1 MPNLKQIKKKMKY
14 AASYMMPFRY
24 YNRMRVFGFDEE
36 LEKNRSISEKMKI
49 VFSDA
54 EIVIP
59 FMDIDIT
66 TFCNLRCKR
75 CAKCIPYFTDHRH
88 FTAAQIAESL
98 DLLTKYVD
106 KIYVA
111 SILGGE
117 PFLNPELT
125 EILKVCAQNS
135 KIEHLEITTNAS
147 IEPTD
152 EQLRIIK
159 DYSIDVHIS
168 DYRSISD
175 NYKHAK
181 EKFIKKLEDNG
192 IKYEYQFHDMW
203 LDFGE
208 IEKRDY
214 SDKELHRMFV
224 HCPMNSCAVFN
235 DNKLYKCGH
244 TSYLCQHGIEEGGY
258 DVIDLKKVQSR
269 EEMKE
274 LIRKFY
280 SIKYSTA
287 CRYCLSNPAAIPAGE
302 QLEG

>member
-1 MPNLKQIKKKMKY
+1 MPSLKQLKKKIKY
-14 AASYMMPFRY
+14 TASYLMPFRY

-36 LEKNRSISEKMKI
+36 LGIRRSFLEKMKI
-49 VFSDA
+49 VVSDSK
-54 EIVIP
+54 IVIP

-75 CAKCIPYFTDHRH
+75 CAKCIPYFDKHRH
-88 FTAAQIAESL
+88 FTATQIAESL

-117 PFLNPELT
+117 PFLNPELN
-125 EILKVCAQNS
+125 EILKVCAQNK

-159 DYSIDVHIS
+159 DFDIDVHIS

-175 NYKHAK
+175 AHNQAK
-181 EKFIKKLEDNG
+181 EKFVRKLEEYG
-192 IKYEYQFHDMW
+192 IKYEYQFHDIW

-208 IEKRDY
+208 IKKHEY
-214 SDKELHRMFV
+214 SDKELHRMYV

-235 DNKLYKCGH
+235 DNKLYKCGR
-244 TSYLCQHGIEEGGY
+244 TSYLSQHGMEEGGD
-258 DVIDLKKVQSR
+258 DVIDLKKVRNR

-280 SIKYSTA
+280 SVKYATA
-287 CRYCLSNPAAIPAGE
+287 CRYCLSHPAAIPAGE
-302 QLEG
+302 QLEV

>member
-1 MPNLKQIKKKMKY
+1 MPNFKQLKKKMKY
-14 AASYMMPFRY
+14 VASYVIPFHY

-36 LEKNRSISEKMKI
+36 LGIKRSISEKLKI
-49 VFSDA
+49 VFSDS

-59 FMDIDIT
+59 FMDMDIT

-75 CAKCIPYFTDHRH
+75 CAKCIPYFDKHRH

-98 DLLTKYVD
+98 GLLTKYVD

-117 PFLNPELT
+117 PFLNPELA
-125 EILKVCAQNS
+125 EILKVCAQNT

-152 EQLRIIK
+152 EQLRIIR
-159 DYSIDVHIS
+159 DFNIDVHIS

-175 NYKHAK
+175 TYKQAK
-181 EKFIKKLEDNG
+181 DRFVKRLEEYG
-192 IKYEYQFHDMW
+192 IKYEYQFHDIW

-208 IEKRDY
+208 IEKHEY
-214 SDKELHRMFV
+214 TDKQLHRMYV

-244 TSYLCQHGIEEGGY
+244 TSYLSQHGMVEDGD
-258 DVIDLKKVQSR
+258 DVIDLKKVRSR
-269 EEMKE
+269 REMKAR
-274 LIRKFY
+274 IRKFY
-280 SIKYSTA
+280 SVKYAAA
-287 CRYCLSNPAAIPAGE
+287 CQYCLSYPAAIPAGE
-302 QLEG
+302 QLEV